1 MNKLFLDDIRLPKD
15 AIGLVPSIMN
25 KFYWQ
30 DDWSIVRNYYEFCNF
45 IQKFGLPDFV
55 SFDHDLADDH
65 YNDLFSNGNWTKDN
79 SEIVLKYDDYKEK
92 TGYECAKWLVDW
104 CLEFNHKLPD
114 YVVHSANPVGKQ
126 NIESYL
132 NNAKKHLL

>member
-1 MNKLFLDDIRLPKD
+1 MKKLFLDDIRIPKD

-25 KFYWQ
+25 QMYWN
-30 DDWSIVRNYYEFCNF
+30 DDWDLVTNYSEFCNH
-45 IQKFGLPDFV
+45 IQSNGLPEFI
-55 SFDHDLADDH
+55 SFDHDLSDEH
-65 YNDLFSNGNWTKDN
+65 YNDLFSDKNWIKDDN
-79 SEIVLKYDDYKEK
+79 DITLKYDEYSEK

-104 CLEFNHKLPD
+104 CLENEKQLPNFI
-114 YVVHSANPVGKQ
+114 VHSANPVGKK